1 MFFFPAVLDTNG
13 KMTTFFVLPILQ
25 KLKPEGFFHH
35 KEFLKEISSIQY
47 QVLVKFRR
55 NRCKIIIFE
64 FPLTTETLH
73 WLLWIWIMQSNWIW
87 KKIETSDHFTAS
99 HKTFC
104 FPFFSCFSEGL
115 HCDFFLKVTFALLLR
130 KKLSEMTFPY
140 CLNYGENY
148 KTFILP
154 IVQKAAGKKIYTI
167 FKACKKSNSCLFE
180 FF

>member
-64 FPLTTETLH
+64 FPFTTETLH
-73 WLLWIWIMQSNWIW
+73 WLFWIWIMQSNWIW
-87 KKIETSDHFTAS
+87 KQLKQVITSQLLTKHFAS
-99 HKTFC
+99 
-104 FPFFSCFSEGL
+104 L
-115 HCDFFLKVTFALLLR
+115 LFLLLWRPPLRYFLNVAFALLLR
-130 KKLSEMTFPY
+130 KKPSETIFPHR
-140 CLNYGENY
+140 LNYGGNY
-148 KTFILP
+148 KIWILA
-154 IVQKAAGKKIYTI
+154 IVQKTAEKTYTI
-167 FKACKKSNSCLFE
+167 FQYLHNTLKYHVS
-180 FF
+180 